1 MASRIDQL
9 QLVCLLP
16 LPSITNEHQLKLSLG
31 APVPSQLLHQ
41 SEIAEESG

>member
-16 LPSITNEHQLKLSLG
+16 SINNEHQLKLSLG